1 MGEDSPPISSYIKQY
16 SKEILLL
23 SFIGS
28 LAFTSTLEL
37 FCGESLYVKHM
48 SMFMVFPASFL
59 IFMAFSTVGLVLSA
73 EADINA
79 TPLLTSLIDGEYSE
93 FRKHLIS
100 LFKLSVPISF
110 TIGLIIYIMS
120 IYTLKDVLPMFVTDL
135 GFHELIFL
143 LASLAICEEFI
154 FRLCLIP
161 LIITM
166 IGNKRINSIISC
178 TISAIAFSLVHTMI
192 LAMFVASPSQV
203 GIYSALLLNTFIG
216 FVLGTIFMEKGFE
229 ASTLSHFTLYIV
241 IKLLSIM

>member
-16 SKEILLL
+16 TKEILLL
-23 SFIGS
+23 SLIGS

-37 FCGESLYVKHM
+37 FYGEALYIKHM

-59 IFMAFSTVGLVLSA
+59 IFMVFSMVGLVLSA

-79 TPLLTSLIDGEYSE
+79 VPLLTTLIDGEYSE
-93 FRKHLIS
+93 FRRHLIS
-100 LFKLSVPISF
+100 LFKSFIPISF
-110 TIGLIIYIMS
+110 TIGLTIYIAS
-120 IYTLKDVLPMFVTDL
+120 VYILKDVLPIFVTDL
-135 GFHELIFL
+135 SFHELIFL
-143 LASLAICEEFI
+143 VASLAICEEFI

-161 LIITM
+161 LIIAM
-166 IGNKRINSIISC
+166 IGDKRINTIVSC
-178 TISAIAFSLVHTMI
+178 TVSAIAFSLVHTMI
-192 LAMFVASPSQV
+192 LAMFVASPSEV

-229 ASTLSHFTLYIV
+229 ASLLSHFTLYTV